1 MIEINLLP
9 GSGKKSRG
17 RIGGGGPGLSALLSG
32 VLAKVKDPY
41 LLSAVASVGVA
52 FAVIALL
59 WLTQSARE
67 RSLVDKEQ
75 KAFRIPRATPQS
87 SPRNEG
93 GGQRD
98 SV

>member
-17 RIGGGGPGLSALLSG
+17 RSAGVGLSETLSG
-32 VLAKVKDPY
+32 IFAKVKDPY

-59 WLTQSARE
+59 WLNRKHQDLREARQAD
-67 RSLVDKEQ
+67 RVTFTLAPGWSTW
-75 KAFRIPRATPQS
+75 RPP
-87 SPRNEG
+87 
-93 GGQRD
+93 
-98 SV
+98 